1 VKYCVMCAAPIPQ
14 DQGSNSCSM
23 CYGDIEHGKDGYY
36 RQQLEREYQ
45 QQLEEASNQRQE
57 F

>member
-1 VKYCVMCAAPIPQ
+1 MCAAPIPQ